1 MTQPFLERTAAAR
14 ERVRA
19 LSLAATPRW
28 YNPWLH
34 LGATTGIAVL
44 CLVLGALMLHG
55 VKPLEWLV
63 VPAVFVFANGF
74 EWRAHKDVL
83 HRRLPFPLSD
93 VYDRHTP
100 RHHAV
105 FMTNDMTIRSTREFR
120 MVLMPA
126 VGVAAIVVAISPFA
140 LLVSW
145 LFGANAGWLVLVSG
159 GVYMVTY
166 ELTHLAYHL
175 PPGSFIGR
183 LSLVRVL
190 RHHHARHHDPR
201 LMNKWNFNVTFP
213 LFDLVHG
220 TIAPKELGERA
231 EADAAVMEDRSSVT

>member
-1 MTQPFLERTAAAR
+1 MTPPFLERTAAAR
-14 ERVRA
+14 DRVRA
-19 LSLAATPRW
+19 ASLAATPRW
-28 YNPWLH
+28 YNPWFH
-34 LGATTGIAVL
+34 LGSTTGIAIV

-63 VPAVFVFANGF
+63 VPAVFLFANGF

-126 VGVAAIVVAISPFA
+126 IGVAAIVVAITPFA
-140 LLVSW
+140 LLVAW
-145 LFGANAGWLVLVSG
+145 LFGANAGWLVLVTG

-175 PPGSFIGR
+175 PPESFIGR
-183 LSLVRVL
+183 MALVRVL

-213 LFDLVHG
+213 LFDLLHG
-220 TIAPKELGERA
+220 TIAPKELVLRA
-231 EADAAVMEDRSSVT
+231 EAEGSTESHPSGLT